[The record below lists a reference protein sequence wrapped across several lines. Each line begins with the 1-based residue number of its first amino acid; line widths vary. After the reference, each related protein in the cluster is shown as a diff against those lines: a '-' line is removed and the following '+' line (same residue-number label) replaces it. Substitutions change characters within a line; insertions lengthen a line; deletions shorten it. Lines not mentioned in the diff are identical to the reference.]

1 MSFQSLILLLLL
13 FCSNY
18 PATHSIVTLRPKN
31 ERGPSAWNSGVECL
45 QRVHTIFQSLTIV
58 LEDSEEEGNAT
69 VVPRLKNVL
78 MLHLHNLTT
87 PSAEI
92 ESNYL
97 KLLNQL
103 ISSGQMQRYV

>member
-1 MSFQSLILLLLL
+1 MSVQSLVLLLL
-13 FCSNY
+13 FCSC

-45 QRVHTIFQSLTIV
+45 LQVHSIFQSLKIV
-58 LEDSEEEGNAT
+58 LEDSEAEGNAT
-69 VVPRLKNVL
+69 VVPRVKNVI
-78 MLHLHNLTT
+78 MLHSHNLTT

-103 ISSGQMQRYV
+103 ISSGQMQR